1 MISTGLPKTASPSY
15 KHAEQGH
22 STDVVRD
29 NTAIYSATVR
39 DAGGTAGHDM
49 GRGAALIVSWV
60 LLAYLVGAL
69 LARIIVVWS
78 F

>member
-1 MISTGLPKTASPSY
+1 LFETIRQAKARLLETPAVPRVLMWVG
-15 KHAEQGH
+15 
-22 STDVVRD
+22 
-29 NTAIYSATVR
+29 
-39 DAGGTAGHDM
+39 
-49 GRGAALIVSWV
+49 GAALIVSWV

>member
-1 MISTGLPKTASPSY
+1 MPSRDIPQTLSEILRQAKARLLKTPAVPRVMMWV
-15 KHAEQGH
+15 G
-22 STDVVRD
+22 
-29 NTAIYSATVR
+29 
-39 DAGGTAGHDM
+39 
-49 GRGAALIVSWV
+49 GAALIVSWV

>member
-1 MISTGLPKTASPSY
+1 MPR
-15 KHAEQGH
+15 
-22 STDVVRD
+22 RD
-29 NTAIYSATVR
+29 IPQTFFETIRQAKARLLETPAVPR
-39 DAGGTAGHDM
+39 VLMWVG
-49 GRGAALIVSWV
+49 GAALIVSWV